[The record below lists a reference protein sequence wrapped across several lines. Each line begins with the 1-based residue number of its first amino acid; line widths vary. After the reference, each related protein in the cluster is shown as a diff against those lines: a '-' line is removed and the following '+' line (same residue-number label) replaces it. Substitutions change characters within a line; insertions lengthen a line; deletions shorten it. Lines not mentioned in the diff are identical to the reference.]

1 MSSGEREYPV
11 GEDIEDENKTSK
23 VTASDDAL
31 NPHIPQFIAKA
42 PWYVTQKE
50 SSLEHQRL
58 KTDETRSDLDVGTRK
73 GVLKEAY
80 FKYRKGACT
89 NCGSMTHQARDCL
102 ERPRKV
108 GAKWSNLDICP
119 DEIIPEV
126 RKTTNLDE
134 KRDRWKGFVP
144 DDYKPIVEQFEA
156 VEELARKK
164 RAEKVEES
172 LSKNKDGKAIDSE
185 GQDQEKDEVKLGDFD
200 ETTFGISTDKT
211 RTNVRNLRIR
221 EDTAKYLRN
230 LDLNSA
236 FYDPKSRSMREDPFQ
251 KSSSIGNIYRGDNAI
266 RNSGDVSKILLMEA
280 FAYNKHKQG
289 ESIHLQALPTRSE
302 MLYKSSISNKD
313 SDHLKKLEELSRR
326 YEGNNKSSLS
336 KLELNERPT
345 LVTDL
350 SILNNTRATKK
361 YVSSIYVEDEYVSN
375 HTQIWGSF
383 YDMETKKWGFR
394 CCKQTCRFSKCTNS

>member
-1 MSSGEREYPV
+1 MNSSEREYIV
-11 GEDIEDENKTSK
+11 GDDTDDESNNSK
-23 VTASDDAL
+23 AKASEDAL
-31 NPHIPQFIAKA
+31 NPHIPQFIARA
-42 PWYVTQKE
+42 PWYVTQNE

-58 KTDETRSDLDVGTRK
+58 TIKNTSGDLDTGIKR
-73 GVLKEAY
+73 GVLNETHY
-80 FKYRKGACT
+80 KYRKGACT

-119 DEIIPEV
+119 DEIIPDV
-126 RKTTNLDE
+126 KKTNNLDE

-144 DDYKPIVEQFEA
+144 EDYRPIVEQFEA
-156 VEELARKK
+156 VEELAKKK
-164 RAEKVEES
+164 RAEKVEEL
-172 LSKNKDGKAIDSE
+172 LSKNIDSKTAE
-185 GQDQEKDEVKLGDFD
+185 SEKLDQEKDELKLGDFD
-200 ETTFGISTDKT
+200 ETTFGISSDNT

-251 KSSSIGNIYRGDNAI
+251 KSSNIGNIYRGDNAI

-280 FAYNKHKQG
+280 FAYNMHKKG

-313 SDHLKKLEELSRR
+313 NGNLKQLEELSKR
-326 YEGNNKSSLS
+326 YEGNNKSAIPKLDLS
-336 KLELNERPT
+336 ERPT
-345 LVTDL
+345 TIGDL
-350 SILNNTRATKK
+350 SVLNTKATKK
-361 YVSSIYVEDEYVSN
+361 YVSSIYVEDEYISN
-375 HTQIWGSF
+375 HTQVWGSY
-383 YDMETKKWGFR
+383 YDKETQKWGFR
-394 CCKQTCRFSKCTNS
+394 CCKQTCRFSKCTNVL

>member
-1 MSSGEREYPV
+1 MNLSEREDLV
-11 GEDIEDENKTSK
+11 VEEIDNNDIKAANTTSND
-23 VTASDDAL
+23 TL

-42 PWYVTQKE
+42 PWYISQKE

-58 KTDETRSDLDVGTRK
+58 KTDEARIDLDSGTKR
-73 GVLKEAY
+73 GVIGKIHV
-80 FKYRKGACT
+80 KYRKGACT

-119 DEIIPEV
+119 DEIIPEA

-134 KRDRWKGFVP
+134 KRDRWKGFRP
-144 DDYKPIVEQFEA
+144 EDYRPIVEQFEA
-156 VEELARKK
+156 VEELARQK
-164 RAEKVEES
+164 RAKKVEES
-172 LSKNKDGKAIDSE
+172 LSKNKDDPTSKNEELD
-185 GQDQEKDEVKLGDFD
+185 EKDELKMGDFD
-200 ETTFGISTDKT
+200 ETTFGTSSDKT

-236 FYDPKSRSMREDPFQ
+236 FYDPKSRSMRENPFH
-251 KSSSIGNIYRGDNAI
+251 KSSNIGNTYRGDNAI
-266 RNSGDVSKILLMEA
+266 RNSGEVSKILLMEA

-313 SDHLKKLEELSRR
+313 SENLRKLEEISRK
-326 YEGNNKSSLS
+326 YEGNNQSSIS
-336 KLELNERPT
+336 KLKLSERPT
-345 LVTDL
+345 TVNDL
-350 SILNNTRATKK
+350 SILNTKTTKK
-361 YVSSIYVEDEYVSN
+361 SVSSIYVEDEYISN
-375 HTQIWGSF
+375 HTQIWGSY
-383 YDMETKKWGFR
+383 YDLETKKWGFR
-394 CCKQTCRFSKCTNS
+394 CCKQTCRFSKCTV

>member
-1 MSSGEREYPV
+1 MGSGEKEYPV
-11 GEDIEDENKTSK
+11 GEDVDDDNKTSK
-23 VTASDDAL
+23 ATASDDAL

-58 KTDETRSDLDVGTRK
+58 KVNEARSDLDAGTKK
-73 GVLKEAY
+73 GVFKETH

-126 RKTTNLDE
+126 KKTTNLDE

-156 VEELARKK
+156 VEELARKR

-172 LSKNKDGKAIDSE
+172 LSKNKDGKAVHSE
-185 GQDQEKDEVKLGDFD
+185 ELDQEKDELKLGDFD

-280 FAYNKHKQG
+280 FAYNKYKQG

-313 SDHLKKLEELSRR
+313 SDHLKKLEELSKR
-326 YEGNNKSSLS
+326 YKGSDKFALS

-345 LVTDL
+345 LVSDL
-350 SILNNTRATKK
+350 SVLNTKAKKK
-361 YVSSIYVEDEYVSN
+361 YVSSIYVEDEYISS
-375 HTQIWGSF
+375 HTQIWGSY